1 MSLKGI
7 SISFFQFFFRL
18 FLGFSPAFPK
28 FFAGFPSGSAEED
41 RSLFLDSGRIRLCEA
56 LSGLKQPYS
65 EMPQVF
71 LRILQVCP
79 SIFQNSECSCT
90 RTRGAPSV

>member
-28 FFAGFPSGSAEED
+28 FFAGFPSGSAEEN
-41 RSLFLDSGRIRLCEA
+41 RSLSLDSGRIRLCEA

-65 EMPQVF
+65 EEALKKTVRFP
-71 LRILQVCP
+71 L
-79 SIFQNSECSCT
+79 T
-90 RTRGAPSV
+90 RVASGSARHFRD